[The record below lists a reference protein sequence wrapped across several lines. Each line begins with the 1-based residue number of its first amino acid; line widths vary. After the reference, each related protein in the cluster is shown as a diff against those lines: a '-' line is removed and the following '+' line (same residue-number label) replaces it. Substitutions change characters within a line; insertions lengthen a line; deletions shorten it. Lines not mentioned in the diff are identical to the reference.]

1 MCDVCVMF
9 AVLRGAIGSIPSMVI
24 LLFSNLDA
32 DKLVKHILDGHSANF
47 TSELF
52 VFPRSCTRWGHQKV
66 AAVAPVF
73 VGVDLRRIMRG
84 ARRVG

>member
-1 MCDVCVMF
+1 MF

-24 LLFSNLDA
+24 LLFSTLDA

-52 VFPRSCTRWGHQKV
+52 VFPRPCTRWGTRKWLQL
-66 AAVAPVF
+66 VAPVF